1 MLKKITGWII
11 IAFALGC
18 FVLTIITIAAVF
30 GKDVALI
37 VTLSLLGFGALG
49 IGNKMIG

>member
-1 MLKKITGWII
+1 MKKAFGWIA
-11 IAFALGC
+11 IAFALVA
-18 FVLTIITIAAVF
+18 FAVALVTIAAVF

-49 IGNKMIG
+49 IGNKMIA